1 MKKMILFDFFGVIS
15 SPVYMQVFDQYIP
28 KEEVSE
34 WEAKLD
40 PLDLG
45 TLPEQELV
53 EQIASKVSTTEKEV
67 WNTVTNVPKINMELL
82 DYISETLK
90 KVYSVG
96 MLTNVH
102 TSILKRILSEK
113 LSLFDPVFT
122 SSDLG
127 YVKPDPLIF
136 EAVLNAVEFL
146 PKNIIFVDDSPKNI
160 SVARTFGINGIVY
173 KNNDTLIEQI
183 EFATRHN
190 NG

>member
-67 WNTVTNVPKINMELL
+67 WNTVTNVPKINTELL
-82 DYISETLK
+82 D
-90 KVYSVG
+90 
-96 MLTNVH
+96 
-102 TSILKRILSEK
+102 
-113 LSLFDPVFT
+113 
-122 SSDLG
+122 
-127 YVKPDPLIF
+127 
-136 EAVLNAVEFL
+136 
-146 PKNIIFVDDSPKNI
+146 
-160 SVARTFGINGIVY
+160 
-173 KNNDTLIEQI
+173 
-183 EFATRHN
+183 
-190 NG
+190 

>member
-136 EAVLNAVEFL
+136 KAVLNAVEFP